1 MNASVTSLQ
10 DHNVYLFFDDFES
23 NTVKPV
29 VEWILLKNLTANRK
43 RPAHLTLIINSPG
56 GELPSA
62 FALIDTM
69 RGSAI
74 PIHTVGLG
82 MIGSCGILTFMSGAR
97 GHRTITPNTSML
109 SHQWSWGSW
118 GKDHELVA
126 RQREFD
132 LTRDRMLEHYR
143 LCTGLD
149 DKTIKKV
156 LLPSHDVWLDAQ
168 EAVKYGIADKIA
180 ELGS

>member
-1 MNASVTSLQ
+1 MNPPNTSLQ
-10 DHNVYLFFDDFES
+10 DHNVYLFFEDFES

-29 VEWILLKNLTANRK
+29 VEWILLKNLMSNRK
-43 RPAHLTLIINSPG
+43 RPPHLTLIINSPG

-62 FALIDTM
+62 FALIDVI

-74 PIHTVGLG
+74 PVHTVGLG

-97 GHRTITPNTSML
+97 GHRMITPNTSIL
-109 SHQWSWGSW
+109 SHQYSWGSW

-132 LTRDRMLEHYR
+132 LTRDRLIEHYKS
-143 LCTGLD
+143 CTGMDEKLV
-149 DKTIKKV
+149 KKL
-156 LLPSHDVWLDAQ
+156 LLPSHDVWLSAE
-168 EAVKYGIADKIA
+168 EAVKYGIADRVQTI
-180 ELGS
+180 